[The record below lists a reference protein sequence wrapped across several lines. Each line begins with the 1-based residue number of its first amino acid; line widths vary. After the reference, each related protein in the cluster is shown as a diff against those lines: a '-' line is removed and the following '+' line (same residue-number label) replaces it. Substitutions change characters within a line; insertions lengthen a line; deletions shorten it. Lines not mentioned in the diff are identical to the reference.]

1 VLTLSGL
8 FLAAVIGLAPP
19 ASVCAGDTPNDQGQ
33 SISLTWAA
41 PSESVA
47 GQIQPPFSSAESG
60 GSPVESAGQVQP
72 LATPAES
79 AGSFIG
85 YLIYRSTSPDSGFA
99 IIGNEPSA
107 RTEYMDSDVKDGT
120 KYYYR
125 VAAYG
130 ETDTA
135 ESAVAGPAV
144 SHAQWFNTS
153 RLNILVMTIVICAI
167 FMYYIQRARKGAK
180 MYIRKI
186 AGLDAIDDA
195 LGRATEM
202 GKPILFSF
210 GLGYITDLVVIAALP
225 LLRKIA
231 KKSAEYS
238 TRLLVPSSDPIV
250 MSAAQETVKEA
261 YTESGRP
268 DFYSADNINFLTSD
282 QFGYAAGVDGII
294 LREKPGAIFWLGYF
308 YAESLI
314 MAETGHSV
322 GAIQL
327 AGTTELTQLPF
338 FVAACDYTMIGEEIF
353 AASCYLRPEPIMLG
367 TLKGEDFIRF
377 WLIVLTAVVV
387 VIGTVDAIANHRVH
401 FLSSLFERLVAWATP
416 AYE

>member
-1 VLTLSGL
+1 MIVSLL
-8 FLAAVIGLAPP
+8 LAALVGLLPP
-19 ASVCAGDTPNDQGQ
+19 GNVSAVDNPNDEGKA
-33 SISLTWAA
+33 ISVTWAA
-41 PSESVA
+41 PE
-47 GQIQPPFSSAESG
+47 G
-60 GSPVESAGQVQP
+60 ESASFTGYRVLRSPAPDTGFQVIG
-72 LATPAES
+72 TEPA
-79 AGSFIG
+79 
-85 YLIYRSTSPDSGFA
+85 
-99 IIGNEPSA
+99 A
-107 RTEYMDSDVKDGT
+107 RTEYLDNDVQNGAR
-120 KYYYR
+120 YYYA
-125 VAAYG
+125 V
-130 ETDTA
+130 ETYSDTDSA
-135 ESAVAGPAV
+135 RSAVAGPAV
-144 SHAQWFNTS
+144 SRAQWYNTS
-153 RLNILVMTIVICAI
+153 RTNILVMAVLICAI
-167 FMYYIQRARKGAK
+167 FLFYIQQARKGKK

-210 GLGYITDLVVIAALP
+210 GLGVITDLVVIAALP

-268 DFYSADNINFLTSD
+268 DFYNADNINFLTTD
-282 QFGYAAGVDGII
+282 QFGYAAGVDGVI

-308 YAESLI
+308 FAESLI

-338 FVAACDYTMIGEEIF
+338 FVATCDYTMIGEEIF

-377 WLIVLTAVVV
+377 WLIVLTAAVV

-401 FLSSLFERLVAWATP
+401 FLASLFERLVAWATP
-416 AYE
+416 AYQ

>member
-1 VLTLSGL
+1 MIASL
-8 FLAAVIGLAPP
+8 FLAALVGLLPP
-19 ASVCAGDTPNDQGQ
+19 GNVTAIDNPNDEGQ
-33 SISLTWAA
+33 AISVTWAA
-41 PSESVA
+41 PA
-47 GQIQPPFSSAESG
+47 GE
-60 GSPVESAGQVQP
+60 
-72 LATPAES
+72 
-79 AGSFIG
+79 
-85 YLIYRSTSPDSGFA
+85 STSFTGYRVLRSPSPDTGFRV
-99 IIGNEPSA
+99 IGTEPAA
-107 RTEYMDSDVKDGT
+107 RTEYMDNDVRNGT
-120 KYYYR
+120 RYYY
-125 VAAYG
+125 AIENYSD
-130 ETDTA
+130 TDSA
-135 ESAVAGPAV
+135 RSAVAGPAV
-144 SHAQWFNTS
+144 SRAQWYNAS
-153 RLNILVMTIVICAI
+153 RTNILVMAVLICAI
-167 FMYYIQRARKGAK
+167 FLFYIQRARKGAK
-180 MYIRKI
+180 MYVRKI

-210 GLGYITDLVVIAALP
+210 GLGAITDLVVIAALP

-377 WLIVLTAVVV
+377 WLIVLTAAVV
-387 VIGTVDAIANHRVH
+387 VIGTVDAIANHRIH
-401 FLSSLFERLVAWATP
+401 FLASLFERLVAWATP
-416 AYE
+416 AY

>member
-1 VLTLSGL
+1 MIPSLL
-8 FLAAVIGLAPP
+8 LAALVGLNPP
-19 ASVCAGDTPNDQGQ
+19 GAVTAIDNPNDQGQ
-33 SISLTWAA
+33 AISLSWAA
-41 PSESVA
+41 PEGESL
-47 GQIQPPFSSAESG
+47 PF
-60 GSPVESAGQVQP
+60 
-72 LATPAES
+72 T
-79 AGSFIG
+79 G
-85 YLIYRSTSPDSGFA
+85 YLILRSTRPDSGFA
-99 IIGNEPSA
+99 VVGNEPEA
-107 RTEYMDSDVKDGT
+107 RTEYMDNDVLDGT
-120 KYYYR
+120 RYYYVVESFR
-125 VAAYG
+125 DA
-130 ETDTA
+130 DTA
-135 ESAVAGPAV
+135 RSAVAGPAV
-144 SHAQWFNTS
+144 SSAQWFNTS
-153 RLNILVMTIVICAI
+153 RLNILVMAVLICAI
-167 FMYYIQRARKGAK
+167 FLFYIQRARKGAK

-250 MSAAQETVKEA
+250 MSAAQETVREA

-268 DFYSADNINFLTSD
+268 DFYNADNINFLTSD
-282 QFGYAAGVDGII
+282 QFGYAAGVDGVI

-377 WLIVLTAVVV
+377 WLIVLTAAVVL
-387 VIGTVDAIANHRVH
+387 IGTVDAIANHRVH
-401 FLSSLFERLVAWATP
+401 FLASLFERLVAWATP
-416 AYE
+416 AYQ

>member
-1 VLTLSGL
+1 MIPSLILALLVGL
-8 FLAAVIGLAPP
+8 NPPSAVAAR
-19 ASVCAGDTPNDQGQ
+19 DNPNDEGQ
-33 SISLTWAA
+33 AISLTWAA
-41 PSESVA
+41 PEGESL
-47 GQIQPPFSSAESG
+47 PFS
-60 GSPVESAGQVQP
+60 
-72 LATPAES
+72 
-79 AGSFIG
+79 G
-85 YLIYRSTSPDSGFA
+85 YLILRSTSPDSGFA
-99 IIGNEPSA
+99 VVGNEPEA
-107 RTEYMDSDVKDGT
+107 RTEYLDNDVRDGT
-120 KYYYR
+120 MYYYA

-130 ETDTA
+130 GADTA
-135 ESAVAGPAV
+135 RSAVAGPAV
-144 SHAQWFNTS
+144 SSAQWFNTS
-153 RLNILVMTIVICAI
+153 RLNILVVTLLVCGI

-250 MSAAQETVKEA
+250 MSAAQETVREA

-268 DFYSADNINFLTSD
+268 DFYNADNINFLTSD
-282 QFGYAAGVDGII
+282 QFGYAAGVDGVI

-377 WLIVLTAVVV
+377 WLIVLTAAVVL
-387 VIGTVDAIANHRVH
+387 IGTLDAIANHRVH
-401 FLSSLFERLVAWATP
+401 FLTSLFERLVAWATP
-416 AYE
+416 AYQ